1 MKPKSLNDLKEEMR
15 AVARGER
22 KASPLPAAPL
32 LAALS
37 KEALD
42 LLSVLLRERPASVT
56 DLAVLTGRAQSNI
69 SRSLQLLAR
78 LRMVRLVKVGRGVR
92 PEPLVKTLSVD
103 LESGTYETTRLE
115 DVAA

>member
-1 MKPKSLNDLKEEMR
+1 MKRKSLNDLKEEMR

-42 LLSVLLRERPASVT
+42 LLSVMLRENP
-56 DLAVLTGRAQSNI
+56 RA
-69 SRSLQLLAR
+69 
-78 LRMVRLVKVGRGVR
+78 
-92 PEPLVKTLSVD
+92 
-103 LESGTYETTRLE
+103 
-115 DVAA
+115 